1 MKKLLIISII
11 SISFLSSCVGDC
23 DTSTAEGAANCLC
36 GLTDDSMILDQTD
49 ETKTKE
55 FSDKI
60 IKVNT
65 EIKEAIDAGN
75 YTKEELAVIAGER
88 GCM

>member
-1 MKKLLIISII
+1 MKKLLVAATVATLL
-11 SISFLSSCVGDC
+11 LSSCSGGC

-36 GLTDDSMILDQTD
+36 ELTDESMIVDQAD
-49 ETKTKE
+49 EAKAKE

-65 EIKEAIDAGN
+65 EIKDAIEAGN
-75 YTKEELAVIAGER
+75 YTKEELAGIAGER

>member
-1 MKKLLIISII
+1 
-11 SISFLSSCVGDC
+11 
-23 DTSTAEGAANCLC
+23 
-36 GLTDDSMILDQTD
+36 MIVDQAD
-49 ETKTKE
+49 ETKAKE

-75 YTKEELAVIAGER
+75 YTKEELAAIAGER